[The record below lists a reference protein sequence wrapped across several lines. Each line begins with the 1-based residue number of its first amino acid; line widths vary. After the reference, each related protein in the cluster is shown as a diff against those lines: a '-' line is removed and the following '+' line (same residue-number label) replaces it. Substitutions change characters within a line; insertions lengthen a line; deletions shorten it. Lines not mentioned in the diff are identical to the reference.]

1 MRFGANPNQVRAA
14 LQHEHGPQ
22 PSVAANGSFAASFWL
37 AAACTSYP
45 PCAPEA
51 EALLQSASAAERLT
65 RIISVQRAALRGAYT
80 EESQENARTA
90 VQVDPADRARDR
102 AAVARALEGVR
113 LRQVTANPNPNPDPN
128 PNPNPSPT
136 PSLTLTLTRS
146 RALTSAGA
154 MRAST
159 ATISCLSAVSAWRC
173 RATSNPNPKPKP

>member
-80 EESQENARTA
+80 EEGQENARTA

-113 LRQVTANPNPNPDPN
+113 LRQVTNPNPDTSPSPN
-128 PNPNPSPT
+128 PN
-136 PSLTLTLTRS
+136 LR
-146 RALTSAGA
+146 GA
-154 MRAST
+154 T
-159 ATISCLSAVSAWRC
+159 AAPRPSCLPAR
-173 RATSNPNPKPKP
+173 TSPRVVCPPARTSPRTVCPPFDAAAP